1 VKRSRGFTLLE
12 VAVAIAVVAIGLI
25 GAFNAIIQSADA
37 TARLRERAL
46 ADWIAMNQIST
57 MRLSGEFPEVDE
69 YDGDVEFAGRAWYWS
84 ATVSETGVEDLR
96 RIDMNVA
103 WEETPDDPVT
113 IMTGFVSR
121 RVQGSVARID
131 WWGATAGPGPGPD
144 DAGDEG
150 DERDEEDLDPGQDQD
165 DQVEPPI
172 PGDEDD
178 EE

>member
-1 VKRSRGFTLLE
+1 
-12 VAVAIAVVAIGLI
+12 
-25 GAFNAIIQSADA
+25 
-37 TARLRERAL
+37 
-46 ADWIAMNQIST
+46 
-57 MRLSGEFPEVDE
+57 
-69 YDGDVEFAGRAWYWS
+69 
-84 ATVSETGVEDLR
+84 
-96 RIDMNVA
+96 
-103 WEETPDDPVT
+103 
-113 IMTGFVSR
+113 MTGFVSR

>member
-1 VKRSRGFTLLE
+1 MKRSRGFTLLE

-113 IMTGFVSR
+113 IMCITHARLAAVQSSPHGWNYTLSQSTHRRCGGSSRARVFETQSR
-121 RVQGSVARID
+121 RSPAS
-131 WWGATAGPGPGPD
+131 
-144 DAGDEG
+144 
-150 DERDEEDLDPGQDQD
+150 
-165 DQVEPPI
+165 
-172 PGDEDD
+172 
-178 EE
+178 